1 MAVARALLPQP
12 TFCGRHVVLEP
23 LGVEHLDD
31 LVRAASGDRSSF
43 RYTTV
48 PDDGEAMGRYI
59 EGLLDQRRDGHV
71 LPYVQRRRADDVVVG
86 CTRYMSLQ
94 FWSGRDEPDEVEVGG
109 TWLSASAQR
118 SAVNTEAKLLLLGHA
133 FETWHVQRVELC
145 TDARNTR
152 SRAAIE
158 RLGATFEGV
167 LRSHRFSHVADEVG
181 RARDSAVFSIIAGE
195 WPAVLDSL
203 AMRLD
208 AGRG

>member
-1 MAVARALLPQP
+1 
-12 TFCGRHVVLEP
+12 VLEP

-43 RYTTV
+43 GYTTV
-48 PDDGEAMGRYI
+48 PEDADAMRRYV
-59 EGLLDQRRDGHV
+59 EGLLRQRLDGDV
-71 LPYVQRRRADDVVVG
+71 LPYVQRRRSDDVVVG

-94 FWSGRDEPDEVEVGG
+94 YWSGRPEPDEVEVGG
-109 TWLSASAQR
+109 TWLSADAQR

-133 FETWHVQRVELC
+133 FDSWHVHRVELC

-167 LRSHRFSHVADEVG
+167 LRSHRFSHVADEAG
-181 RARDSAVFSIIAGE
+181 RPRDSAVFSIIAEE
-195 WPAVLDSL
+195 WPRVRDSL
-203 AMRLD
+203 TTRLARTD
-208 AGRG
+208 G